1 MRIKSVGKSIKALWW
16 KHTKQNDLKEK
27 VANHANLSIGSRQV
41 EYQNF
46 MKVLT
51 LAAESYVSRQENRKH

>member
-1 MRIKSVGKSIKALWW
+1 MRVFLHRQHRRE
-16 KHTKQNDLKEK
+16 HTKQNDLKEK
-27 VANHANLSIGSRQV
+27 VANHAHLSIGSRQV

-51 LAAESYVSRQENRKH
+51 LAVESYVSR